1 MMLKHMYIYLQQVNN
16 EHKYLMLRISERGS
30 FTVDSKRR
38 GKKPEQHRDGD
49 CEDDHDHCCRHIGG

>member
-30 FTVDSKRR
+30 LRVNSRRHGKNLSSIEMETVKM
-38 GKKPEQHRDGD
+38 
-49 CEDDHDHCCRHIGG
+49 IMTTAAAT